1 MQRFRLSSGLS
12 GVAPRSGSRRLT
24 PTLAALCLPSLLAA
38 CSPSE
43 HQDTPPPAAAATQ
56 TSAAVYQASGTE
68 PSWHLTLA
76 GSVLTFEPMGAA
88 KVVRTITP
96 AQASTGAR
104 QYKAQDMTV
113 DITPKA
119 CTDRM
124 SGQRFTE
131 TVSVTTQGRTVTGCG
146 GDAAALTS
154 LNNTSWIVTA
164 LNGKALPDG
173 NRPPNGMD
181 RTTDVTT
188 PATKPTGMA
197 PTLDINAS
205 GKASGSDGCNR
216 YVGGLEF
223 GPDGK
228 VKSSQQGGMST
239 LMACLGPNGAV
250 SSQFNTLKRAVSHWR
265 TEGTTL
271 VLETSDK
278 RSITLRKVL

>member
-24 PTLAALCLPSLLAA
+24 PTLAALCLPGLLAA

-43 HQDTPPPAAAATQ
+43 HQDTPPAAAATQ

-188 PATKPTGMA
+188 PAAKPTGMA